1 MMLAKLK
8 DKYNSLPL
16 PVKAAAFFVLC
27 GVFKDA
33 IDILVTPLF
42 TRILTTEEYGLF
54 NVYNS
59 WYQIFRIV
67 ATISLWGDSFEVG
80 LARFDDK
87 RNQFVSSLQGLM
99 TVLFF
104 FWAAVYFIFRQQIE
118 QLMGLSS
125 ILMVCLLLQIMFSV
139 PYMFWYKKNKY
150 EYKYKLITVFTVIY
164 TILQPFLSLLFIKL
178 NSFGWDNGEIRI
190 IASVGVQIVFGF
202 IVFIIQFIKTPVF
215 YQKKFW
221 KFALL
226 TNIPLV
232 PHFLSQ
238 ILLNQSDK
246 IMIDMFVG
254 KTETAVYSVAH
265 SAAFVILVVAT
276 NLNSAFIPWLYTK
289 IKKEKFDGIKN
300 TVNIIVLFVGVAV
313 TMLVLVAPEAMLILG
328 GKKYY
333 EGIWTIPSL
342 AFSVLLILIYTLF
355 ANIELYFSKNV
366 FVMISSL
373 IGAASNIL
381 LNWLLIPQFGY
392 VAAGYT
398 TAIGYLLM
406 CITHYIFLRLTCK
419 QEGLRMSDFFDIRMI
434 LLISLALAGVC
445 TLIAFVYHLIIVRY
459 LVFAVVAA
467 VLIIKRKKIIG
478 FYKSMKNKNEEK
490 QAS

>member
-1 MMLAKLK
+1 MLAKLK
-8 DKYNSLPL
+8 DKYISLPL
-16 PVKAAAFFVLC
+16 PVKAAAFFVFC

-33 IDILVTPLF
+33 IDVLVTPLF

-67 ATISLWGDSFEVG
+67 ATLSLFGESFEVG
-80 LARFDDK
+80 LARFDEK
-87 RNQFVSSLQGLM
+87 RNQFVSALQGLM

-104 FWAAVYFIFRQQIE
+104 FWASIYLIFRNQIE

-125 ILMVCLLLQIMFSV
+125 VLMVCLLLQVMFSV
-139 PYMFWYKKNKY
+139 PYMFWLKKNKY
-150 EYKYKLITVFTVIY
+150 EYKYKLITIFTIIY
-164 TILQPFLSLLFIKL
+164 TVLQPFLSLLFIKL
-178 NSFGWDNGEIRI
+178 NSFGWDNGEVRI

-202 IVFIIQFIKTPVF
+202 VVFIIQFVKTPVF
-215 YQKKFW
+215 YKKEFW
-221 KFALL
+221 KFAVL

-238 ILLNQSDK
+238 TLLNQSDK

-254 KTETAVYSVAH
+254 KSETAVYGVAH
-265 SAAFVILVVAT
+265 SAAFVILIVAT
-276 NLNSAFIPWLYTK
+276 NLNSAFIPWLYEK

-300 TVNIIVLFVGVAV
+300 TVNIIVMFVAV
-313 TMLVLVAPEAMLILG
+313 TVTLLVLVAPEAMLILG
-328 GKKYY
+328 GEKYY

-342 AFSVLLILIYTLF
+342 AYSVLLILIYTLF
-355 ANIELYFSKNV
+355 ANIELYYSKNIY
-366 FVMISSL
+366 VMISSL

-406 CITHYIFLRLTCK
+406 CISHYFFLMLTCK
-419 QEGLRMSDFFDIRMI
+419 QEKVKMSNFFDVRMI
-434 LLISLALAGVC
+434 LLICAALAGVC
-445 TLIAFVYHLIIVRY
+445 VLIAFVYHLAIVRY
-459 LVFAVVAA
+459 LIFAVVAA
-467 VLIIKRKKIIG
+467 VLIIKRKSIIA
-478 FYKSMKNKNEEK
+478 FYKGMKKKNSNVSE
-490 QAS
+490 